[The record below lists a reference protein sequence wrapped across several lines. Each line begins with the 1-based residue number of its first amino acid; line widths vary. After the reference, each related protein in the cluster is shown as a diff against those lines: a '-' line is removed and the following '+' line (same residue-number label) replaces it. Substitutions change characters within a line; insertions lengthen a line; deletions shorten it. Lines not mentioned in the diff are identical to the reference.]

1 MMADLLFVTGSGI
14 RFVVTSDF
22 AEGSALRSVGSA
34 LRSDVPL
41 LRPPD
46 GRGLRIGTALFE
58 TGVLARLLDFLAEIR
73 GVLSDAVD
81 ELCVAGVPGRAELIR
96 ASRRLPISPLG

>member
-1 MMADLLFVTGSGI
+1 MMTDLLVVAGSGI
-14 RFVVTSDF
+14 RFVVTSNFDD
-22 AEGSALRSVGSA
+22 GSALRSVGSA
-34 LRSDVPL
+34 LRSNIPL

-46 GRGLRIGTALFE
+46 GRGLRTGTVLFG
-58 TGVLARLLDFLAEIR
+58 TGVVARLLDFLTETR
-73 GVLSDAVD
+73 GVLSDAVN